1 VPAPPVRLILPDR
14 NAATGD
20 RVNDFSLHVFSR
32 GRMSKSASDAAAKP
46 TSRTPMIAAPIAAIV
61 IYAICVTL
69 LLIVF
74 SRALGGLS
82 SNTFGGA
89 ALLWA
94 IYLLPAI
101 VAPAAAALFN
111 ALFMG
116 ERGRRAAFWP
126 NLALILVFTTVAVAW
141 LAIAGGTW
149 NYVLAAVQL
158 ASGLAAWFLL
168 TKTARG
174 HADRAAPKA
183 RAAPPAPP
191 PPEPKQLGP
200 PG

>member
-20 RVNDFSLHVFSR
+20 RVNALSLHVRLGGAS
-32 GRMSKSASDAAAKP
+32 MSADAAKP
-46 TSRTPMIAAPIAAIV
+46 RRGRAPIILAPVAAVLFYV
-61 IYAICVTL
+61 IAVTL

-82 SNTFGGA
+82 SQDFGGA

-101 VAPAAAALFN
+101 VAPAAGALTN
-111 ALFMG
+111 ALFLG
-116 ERGRRAAFWP
+116 ESGRRAAFWP
-126 NLALILVFTTVAVAW
+126 NLGLILLFTAIAVAW
-141 LAIAGGTW
+141 LVIAGGTW

-168 TKTARG
+168 HKTARG
-174 HADRAAPKA
+174 HAGGAAPAA
-183 RAAPPAPP
+183 RPA
-191 PPEPKQLGP
+191 PEPKQLTP

>member
-1 VPAPPVRLILPDR
+1 
-14 NAATGD
+14 
-20 RVNDFSLHVFSR
+20 
-32 GRMSKSASDAAAKP
+32 MSDSASDVAAKP
-46 TSRTPMIAAPIAAIV
+46 ASRTPVIAAPIAAV
-61 IYAICVTL
+61 VLYAISVTL

-111 ALFMG
+111 AMFFG

-126 NLALILVFTTVAVAW
+126 NLALVVAFTAVAVAW

-158 ASGLAAWFLL
+158 AGSILAFLL
-168 TKTARG
+168 LMKTARG
-174 HADRAAPKA
+174 HAKRTGPET
-183 RAAPPAPP
+183 RPAS
-191 PPEPKQLGP
+191 
-200 PG
+200 

>member
-1 VPAPPVRLILPDR
+1 
-14 NAATGD
+14 
-20 RVNDFSLHVFSR
+20 
-32 GRMSKSASDAAAKP
+32 MSERASASDVAEKP
-46 TSRTPMIAAPIAAIV
+46 ASRTPVFAAPIAAV
-61 IYAICVTL
+61 VLYAVCVTL

-82 SNTFGGA
+82 SSDFAGV

-101 VAPAAAALFN
+101 VAPAAGALFN
-111 ALFMG
+111 ALFFG

-126 NLALILVFTTVAVAW
+126 NLALIAVFTAVAVAW

-158 ASGLAAWFLL
+158 ASGFLAFLL
-168 TKTARG
+168 LRKTARG
-174 HADRAAPKA
+174 HATR
-183 RAAPPAPP
+183 R
-191 PPEPKQLGP
+191 
-200 PG
+200 

>member
-1 VPAPPVRLILPDR
+1 
-14 NAATGD
+14 
-20 RVNDFSLHVFSR
+20 
-32 GRMSKSASDAAAKP
+32 MSKSASDAPPRPA
-46 TSRTPMIAAPIAAIV
+46 SRTPAIAAPIAAIV
-61 IYAICVTL
+61 FYAICVTL
-69 LLIVF
+69 LLVVF

-111 ALFMG
+111 ALFFG

-126 NLALILVFTTVAVAW
+126 NLALIAVFTTVAVAW

-168 TKTARG
+168 HKTARG
-174 HADRAAPKA
+174 HAERAGPVP
-183 RAAPPAPP
+183 RPAPEA
-191 PPEPKQLGP
+191 EPKRLSP